1 MTTISAPAI
10 VTIKQVKD
18 LIDTSIG
25 EFIAHDQDY
34 CIDEDDFKS
43 IVLGVNSDLDLRD
56 YVMGLPLDH
65 NIELVRGW
73 ISFFI
78 GEFAEDDDQRVPFHT
93 IFSALSYE
101 MNDLV
106 RTNAYL
112 SLGLQKD
119 YPLANLLSRVY
130 SAGWPSGALATMRA
144 ELHPKVV
151 ESLLNKGLQSVI

>member
-1 MTTISAPAI
+1 MTTAIAPAT
-10 VTIKQVKD
+10 VTIKKVKD
-18 LIDTSIG
+18 LIDVSIG

-34 CIDEDDFKS
+34 CIDEDDFKD

-56 YVMGLPLDH
+56 YILGLPIDH
-65 NIELVRGW
+65 DIELVRGW

-78 GEFAEDDDQRVPFHT
+78 QEIPEDDDQRVPFHT

-101 MNDLV
+101 MNDPSRAL
-106 RTNAYL
+106 AYI

-119 YPLANLLSRVY
+119 YPLANLLHRVY
-130 SAGWPSGALATMRA
+130 SAGWPSGALASMRA

>member
-1 MTTISAPAI
+1 MTTLTASEI
-10 VTIKQVKD
+10 VTIKKVKD
-18 LIDTSIG
+18 LIDVSIG

-34 CIDEDDFKS
+34 CIDEDDFQS

-56 YVMGLPLDH
+56 YILGLP
-65 NIELVRGW
+65 IEHDIALVRGW

-78 GEFAEDDDQRVPFHT
+78 QEISEDDDQRVPFHT

-101 MNDLV
+101 MKDPSRAL
-106 RTNAYL
+106 AYL

-119 YPLANLLSRVY
+119 YPLAGLLHRVY
-130 SAGWPSGALATMRA
+130 SAGWPSESLAGMRA

>member
-1 MTTISAPAI
+1 MTTLTPSNI
-10 VTIKQVKD
+10 VTIKKVKD
-18 LIDTSIG
+18 LIDVSIG

-34 CIDEDDFKS
+34 CLDEQDFQN

-56 YVMGLPLDH
+56 YILGLPVDH
-65 NIELVRGW
+65 DIHLVRAW
-73 ISFFI
+73 VAFFI
-78 GEFAEDDDQRVPFHT
+78 QEISEDDDQRIAFHT

-101 MNDLV
+101 MNDAPRAL
-106 RTNAYL
+106 AYL

-119 YPLANLLSRVY
+119 YPLANLLHRVY
-130 SAGWPSGALATMRA
+130 SAGWPSSSLAQMRQ

>member
-1 MTTISAPAI
+1 MTTATASPI
-10 VTIKQVKD
+10 VTIKKVKD
-18 LIDTSIG
+18 LIDVSIG

-34 CIDEDDFKS
+34 CIDEDDFQS

-56 YVMGLPLDH
+56 YVLGLPVDH
-65 NIELVRGW
+65 DIELVRGW

-78 GEFAEDDDQRVPFHT
+78 QEISEDDDQRVPFHT

-101 MNDLV
+101 INDPTRAL
-106 RTNAYL
+106 AYL

-130 SAGWPSGALATMRA
+130 SAGWPSGALASMRA